1 MTQLLIACAGSEIF
15 TKAVAA
21 SMSSTQEI
29 DCGQPNCGI
38 SSAHAHKAFCRCP
51 KVPTESRRIINLFR
65 PMCDRHK
72 AAQWE
77 AAVGRR
83 SGR

>member
-1 MTQLLIACAGSEIF
+1 MCQ
-15 TKAVAA
+15 
-21 SMSSTQEI
+21 QEVYGNLHQGCGCFDVI
-29 DCGQPNCGI
+29 YPGNKLDCGQPNCGT
-38 SSAHAHKAFCRCP
+38 SSAHAHRAYCRCP
-51 KVPTESRRIINLFR
+51 KQPQESRRIINLFR

-83 SGR
+83 GSR